1 MGTMDPAKIKLKMYS
16 TKVMGYREE
25 ERKTIIETHSSTRS
39 TFGSKVETARSSTA
53 LTTGKRAG

>member
-25 ERKTIIETHSSTRS
+25 ERKTIIETHSSTRG
-39 TFGSKVETARSSTA
+39 TFGSKVETARSM
-53 LTTGKRAG
+53 GRG